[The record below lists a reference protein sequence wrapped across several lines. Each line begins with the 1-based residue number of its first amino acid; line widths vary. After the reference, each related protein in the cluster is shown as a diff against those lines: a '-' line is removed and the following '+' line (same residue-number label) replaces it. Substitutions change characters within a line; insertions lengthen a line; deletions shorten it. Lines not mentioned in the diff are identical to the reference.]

1 MDIKELELL
10 GAGAQTHWYYVSKGL
25 AFRSMLGPE
34 PIESVLDIGAGS
46 GIFSRQLIDAGL
58 CTRAT
63 CVDPAYPVESV
74 DPNGG
79 KPLRFVRTA
88 MYQQEQLV
96 LLADVLEHVDDDVGL
111 LRQYASRL
119 TPQARVLIAVPAY
132 QFLWSS
138 HDVFLEHRRRYTKAG
153 IERVVREAGLRIERT
168 RFFFAVLFPLVAVT
182 RVIERMRTARHAN
195 PPRSALR
202 GHSAAIN
209 SLLTRIHQLEQRF
222 VLPFNGLFGLTIIC
236 LARAV

>member
-10 GAGAQTHWYYVSKGL
+10 GADEGTHWYYVSKGL
-25 AFRSMLGPE
+25 AFRSMLGPD

-58 CTRAT
+58 CLRAT
-63 CVDPAYPVESV
+63 CVDPAYPGESV

-79 KPLRFVRTA
+79 KPVRFVQTA
-88 MYQQEQLV
+88 MYQHEQLV

-111 LRQYASRL
+111 LRQYTSQL
-119 TPQARVLIAVPAY
+119 TPQARVLISVPAY

-138 HDVFLEHRRRYTKAG
+138 HDVFLDHRRRYTKAG
-153 IERVVREAGLRIERT
+153 IEGVVRAAGLRIERT
-168 RFFFAVLFPLVAVT
+168 RFFFAVLFPLVAMT
-182 RVIERMRTARHAN
+182 RLIERIYPAWRAD
-195 PPRSALR
+195 PPRSELR
-202 GHSAAIN
+202 GHSAAVN
-209 SLLTRIHQLEQRF
+209 SLLTRMHQLERCV

-236 LARAV
+236 LARRV